1 VRLGWRPAAGCALQP
16 ATLQGFGQGK
26 LPWTLLVDDPS
37 AASGLDTDRI
47 AVRET
52 PLRLGYY
59 AGARWAEPAPRMV
72 RDVIISA
79 FENAG
84 RLKGVGQS
92 SVNLNSKYRLSTRL
106 IEFEAVYPT
115 GGAKLPETSVK
126 LDARLTQELGQ
137 AVVASQTFAASRP
150 AASADLPEVVEA
162 YNQALAA
169 VLSDL
174 IPWTLKT
181 PPNTS

>member
-92 SVNLNSKYRLSTRL
+92 SVNLNPST
-106 IEFEAVYPT
+106 
-115 GGAKLPETSVK
+115 G
-126 LDARLTQELGQ
+126 
-137 AVVASQTFAASRP
+137 
-150 AASADLPEVVEA
+150 
-162 YNQALAA
+162 
-169 VLSDL
+169 
-174 IPWTLKT
+174 
-181 PPNTS
+181 

>member
-1 VRLGWRPAAGCALQP
+1 V
-16 ATLQGFGQGK
+16 
-26 LPWTLLVDDPS
+26 VDDPS

-126 LDARLTQELGQ
+126 LDARPTQELGQ
-137 AVVASQTFAASRP
+137 AVVASQTFAASRK
-150 AASADLPEVVEA
+150 AASADLPDVVDA

-181 PPNTS
+181 PPRTS